1 MQTQKLQETT
11 TTKKN
16 GGGLGFIVE
25 KLLNDLNDE
34 STSETECEWNAGEK
48 KYDEI
53 KKSILVIYSKIR
65 QRRNYSHSAYKA
77 ENKTDVYINYSK
89 VREQYRELL
98 KLLYAETKNNETK
111 HRAKWHIVM
120 LYRLLA
126 FTRDI
131 SDGCGERELAYMQL
145 FELARMDA
153 GAACEALKIIVT
165 LKKPMVTSND
175 KTTTPIGS
183 WKDIKGLVAYMR
195 RSMNMRDDQDMAA
208 YLELTKFAVNLVNA
222 RIAKDVLAFYK
233 DDDEIVGNDK
243 DDNEEVSFVSK
254 WIPRENKS
262 KKYGNFYERLACDYY
277 KDWLPKDRNAN
288 PVSYEKAVVK
298 CKIHYRKLVST
309 LNQYLETPQIKM
321 CQQRWS
327 DIAFSKT
334 TRLTRDLQDRA
345 FLNLSSDD
353 HRIKRH
359 ADDTDRVTCAEK
371 YKVWK
376 CDTIN
381 RINGIKTDLETH
393 VRVVKYYSACGS
405 LAFNR
410 NAEWAAFASQEALKN
425 KLSRVIPV
433 LAGSSHKAIGLA
445 LASAEN
451 ATTGKTIIVKDCNAV
466 NLYHLDAS
474 FVQNVKHLSN
484 TVQLR
489 CSPMFSVYCH
499 PLYKCLISGL
509 KLLIESN
516 VAANQT
522 RNVEDPEFT
531 MMIFTDD
538 DSCIFFNNDDDDG
551 VSFEEVRNEASL
563 LYREFG
569 YGVPNVVVWAMTP
582 TVCMNND
589 NNNDENND
597 DMKKEMV
604 SYKSVS
610 YGGALTLRVGCD
622 KNDICKY
629 LGLENINQEE
639 TGNKYRYYNNNHNN
653 QCNEWQSEW
662 NHLVETLYNPR
673 YYYFEK
679 HFWKK

>member
-1 MQTQKLQETT
+1 MQHLSTN
-11 TTKKN
+11 KN
-16 GGGLGFIVE
+16 SGLGFFVE
-25 KLLNDLNDE
+25 NMLNDFNNVENEKNRNDE
-34 STSETECEWNAGEK
+34 IMKKKETEWCEREK
-48 KYDEI
+48 RYNETKQT
-53 KKSILVIYSKIR
+53 ILDIYSKIR
-65 QRRNYSHSAYKA
+65 RRKNYNYNHICNNK
-77 ENKTDVYINYSK
+77 NKTDVYINYSK

-98 KLLYAETKNNETK
+98 KLLYAETKNDETK
-111 HRAKWHIVM
+111 HRAEWHIVM

-131 SDGCGERELAYMQL
+131 SDGCGERELAYMQV

-153 GAACEALKIIVT
+153 GAACEALKTIVT
-165 LKKPMVTSND
+165 S
-175 KTTTPIGS
+175 KTNSKTMSPLGS
-183 WKDIKGLVAYMR
+183 WKDVKGLVAYMR
-195 RSMNMRDDQDMAA
+195 RTMNMRDDQDMAA
-208 YLELTKFAVNLVNA
+208 YLELMKFAVNLVNQ
-222 RIAKDVLAFYK
+222 RVAKDVLAFYK
-233 DDDEIVGNDK
+233 DDSESVGNGNK
-243 DDNEEVSFVSK
+243 DNNEEVSFVSK

-288 PVSYEKAVVK
+288 PISYEKAVVK

-334 TRLTRDLQDRA
+334 TRLTRDLQNRA
-345 FLNLSSDD
+345 FLNLRSDD

-393 VRVVKYYSACGS
+393 VRVVKYSACSS

-445 LASAEN
+445 LATAEN

-489 CSPMFSVYCH
+489 CSPTFSVYCH

-522 RNVEDPEFT
+522 RNSEDPEFT
-531 MMIFTDD
+531 MTIFTDD
-538 DSCIFFNNDDDDG
+538 DSGIFFNDEDDDG

-569 YGVPNVVVWAMTP
+569 YGVPNVVVWAMTS
-582 TVCMNND
+582 TVCMNTDNNNNDD
-589 NNNDENND
+589 NNNDI
-597 DMKKEMV
+597 KKEMV
-604 SYKSVS
+604 SYNSVS
-610 YGGALTLRVGCD
+610 YGGALTLQVGCD

-639 TGNKYRYYNNNHNN
+639 MGNKYRYYNNNHNN